1 MEFRKIF
8 VMTFLSCSLG
18 LSYAEQ
24 NQFDMFDNRV
34 YLDGGAN
41 LVVLKNNW
49 QQSSKILS
57 TNAGIGFEK
66 LFVTS
71 RVWFDFNLGNLMTY
85 HELDNNLA
93 QAAKNPVPFDPNFF
107 SMNLKLGRAF
117 QVVDDQLQT
126 TPYILLGKNGN
137 MTPYTV
143 VDSAQDING
152 VKYISSGLSNFFW
165 TSGIGG
171 RLEYAVNQ
179 TFDFYLDENLN
190 YNHDNSKIQAP
201 YVKQNNLALVNLV
214 GFKWQAWRDLQF
226 AVEGFYTYQDYLL
239 SMPQDQNSEFNP
251 SSTFGTRFTVGL
263 TF

>member
-1 MEFRKIF
+1 MNVRKKCAL
-8 VMTFLSCSLG
+8 MFLSCFLG
-18 LSYAEQ
+18 VSYAER

-41 LVVLKNNW
+41 VVVLKNQW
-49 QQSSKILS
+49 QQSSKVLS
-57 TNAGIGFEK
+57 TNAGIGVEK

-71 RVWFDFNLGNLMTY
+71 RVWFDFELGNLMTY
-85 HELDNNLA
+85 HELDNNLM
-93 QAAKNPVPFDPNFF
+93 QSPKNPLPFDPNFF

-117 QVVDDQLQT
+117 QVVDNQLQI
-126 TPYILLGKNGN
+126 TPYVLLGKNGN

-152 VKYISSGLSNFFW
+152 VKYINSGLSNFFW

-171 RLEYAVNQ
+171 RLEYAVNE

-190 YNHDNSKIQAP
+190 YNLDNSKIQSP
-201 YVKQNNLALVNLV
+201 YVKQTNLSIVNLV
-214 GFKWQAWRDLQF
+214 GIKWQAWRELQF

-239 SMPQDQNSEFNP
+239 SMSQDQNSEYNP
-251 SSTFGTRFTVGL
+251 SSTFGTRLTVGL